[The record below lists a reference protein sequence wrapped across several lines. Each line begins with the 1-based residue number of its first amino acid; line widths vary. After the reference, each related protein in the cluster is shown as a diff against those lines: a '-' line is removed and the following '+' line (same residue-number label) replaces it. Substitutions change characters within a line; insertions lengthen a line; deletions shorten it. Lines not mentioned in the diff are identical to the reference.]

1 MTRTTA
7 ASIVIAWLAL
17 SPSAAVAQSF
27 PSKPIRAIIPFAAG
41 SFTDVL
47 PRVVFDQTAT
57 QVKQPII
64 VENRG
69 GAGGTIG
76 TGAVAKAEPDGY
88 TLLATSSAH
97 TITPAIYPN
106 LPYDTARDLAGVA
119 SLGLSPLVMI
129 IAPSK
134 GFKTVQAFVAAAKA
148 KPGSINFASA

>member
-1 MTRTTA
+1 
-7 ASIVIAWLAL
+7 
-17 SPSAAVAQSF
+17 
-27 PSKPIRAIIPFAAG
+27 
-41 SFTDVL
+41 VL
-47 PRVVFDQTAT
+47 PRVVLDQAAT
-57 QVKQPII
+57 QVKQPIV

-88 TLLATSSAH
+88 TLLTTSSAH

-134 GFKTVQAFVAAAKA
+134 GLTTVQAFVAAAKA
-148 KPGSINFASA
+148 KPGSINFASAGVAAPPTLAPSVSSRAPASGRPIFLTKAGPEALT